1 MISQSAENLP
11 RKPAL
16 PPEASDYA
24 QDRSEPVGD
33 VVRRWAVRSGFT
45 RVSDRDKIWAVWQ
58 RLLGPEA
65 AHTCLERLANRGK
78 NAGVASFIVDSSAL
92 LSELRNF
99 RKEELLE
106 AIRREVKTY
115 FVQDI
120 KFRLEKKP
128 PPKAARRPM

>member
-1 MISQSAENLP
+1 MISQSSENRP
-11 RKPAL
+11 CKPAL

-24 QDRSEPVGD
+24 RDRSELVGD
-33 VVRRWAVRSGFT
+33 VVRRWALRSGFT

-58 RLLGPEA
+58 RILGPEA
-65 AHTCLERLANRGK
+65 AHTSLERLANRGK
-78 NAGVASFIVDSSAL
+78 NAGVATVVVDSSAL

-120 KFRLEKKP
+120 RFRLEKKP
-128 PPKAARRPM
+128 PSKAARR

>member
-24 QDRSEPVGD
+24 QQDRSEPVGD

-65 AHTCLERLANRGK
+65 AHTCLERLASHGK

-128 PPKAARRPM
+128 PPKAARR

>member
-1 MISQSAENLP
+1 MTAETSHD

-24 QDRSEPVGD
+24 QDRSEPVGA
-33 VVRRWAVRSGFT
+33 VVCRWAVRSGFT
-45 RVSDRDKIWAVWQ
+45 RISDRDKIWAVWQ

-78 NAGVASFIVDSSAL
+78 NAGVASFIVDSSVL

-99 RKEELLE
+99 RKEELME

-128 PPKAARRPM
+128 PPKAARR

>member
-1 MISQSAENLP
+1 MISQSSENRP

-16 PPEASDYA
+16 PPEASDYGR
-24 QDRSEPVGD
+24 DRAEPVGE
-33 VVRRWAVRSGFT
+33 VVRRWAKRSGFT
-45 RVSDRDKIWAVWQ
+45 RVSDRDKIWDVWQ

-65 AHTCLERLANRGK
+65 AHTSIERLANRGPS
-78 NAGVASFIVDSSAL
+78 AGVLTIVVDSSAL

-106 AIRREVKTY
+106 TLRREVKTY
-115 FVQDI
+115 FVQDL

-128 PPKAARRPM
+128 PPKPGRR

>member
-1 MISQSAENLP
+1 MISQSAESLP

-24 QDRSEPVGD
+24 QDRSEPVGE
-33 VVRRWAVRSGFT
+33 VVRRWADRSGFT

-65 AHTCLERLANRGK
+65 AHTCLERLASHGK

-106 AIRREVKTY
+106 TLRREVKTY
-115 FVQDI
+115 FVQDL

-128 PPKAARRPM
+128 PPKPGRR

>member
-1 MISQSAENLP
+1 MTAETTESRP

-24 QDRSEPVGD
+24 SDRSEPVGE
-33 VVRRWAVRSGFT
+33 VVRRWAARSGFT

-58 RLLGPEA
+58 RLLGREA
-65 AHTCLERLANRGK
+65 AHTSLERLANRGK
-78 NAGVASFIVDSSAL
+78 NAGVAAFVVDSSAL

-99 RKEELLE
+99 RKEEILE
-106 AIRREVKTY
+106 ALRRELKTY

-120 KFRLEKKP
+120 KFRLEKKS
-128 PPKAARRPM
+128 PPKAGRRP

>member
-1 MISQSAENLP
+1 MIDQRP

-24 QDRSEPVGD
+24 KDRSEAVGEA
-33 VVRRWAVRSGFT
+33 VRRWAVRSGFT

-65 AHTCLERLANRGK
+65 AHTGLERLANRGK

-106 AIRREVKTY
+106 ALRREVKTY

-128 PPKAARRPM
+128 PRRPGQRPGIDV

>member
-1 MISQSAENLP
+1 MTAETSESRP

-16 PPEASDYA
+16 PPEASDYRP
-24 QDRSEPVGD
+24 DRSEPIGE
-33 VVRRWAVRSGFT
+33 VVRRWAIRSGLT

-65 AHTCLERLANRGK
+65 AHTSLERLANRGTS
-78 NAGVASFIVDSSAL
+78 AGVATFVIDSSAL

-106 AIRREVKTY
+106 ALRREVRTY
-115 FVQDI
+115 FVQDL

-128 PPKAARRPM
+128 PTKPARR

>member
-1 MISQSAENLP
+1 MISQSSENRP

-24 QDRSEPVGD
+24 PDRSEPVGE
-33 VVRRWAVRSGFT
+33 VVRRWAARSGFT

-58 RLLGPEA
+58 RLLGREA
-65 AHTCLERLANRGK
+65 AHTSLERLANRGK
-78 NAGVASFIVDSSAL
+78 NAGVASVVLDSSPL

-106 AIRREVKTY
+106 ALRREVKTY
-115 FVQDI
+115 FVQDL

-128 PPKAARRPM
+128 PPKPARR